1 MSTTTT
7 TTTLQERISQI
18 AKKSGKTDAEVN
30 TAFEQ
35 ALTTVPANV
44 KKPERREKLALM
56 IVNRDLAV
64 NTMSTAEAYEGII
77 IGARKV
83 KDLMEGI
90 RARAITAYENDP
102 QQAIDDKLVEVKDK
116 QVIVLDNRP
125 EVGGKPNK
133 KFGLPRP
140 LNMYLRDIILAA
152 RKPGED
158 TWNIGR
164 MQLWGQQAKIAV
176 PILQKVTF
184 KANGEIDSK
193 SGEYA
198 LRSSVDTM
206 FEISKDSSAEDVI
219 SILDEW
225 PEAYL
230 KELGEL
236 LPWHKQI
243 QGSKEF
249 WDSYI
254 ITEGTVSWPPQ
265 KFENSIK
272 LVITDDSLA
281 GDELQSDGIT
291 VWVPK
296 ELQSLVNFGKG
307 SMITVVARTSDQEH
321 YDREAK
327 AKDGKMVVQLNAL
340 SVIGRPGLTTSLGVE
355 AEAL

>member
-1 MSTTTT
+1 MSTI
-7 TTTLQERISQI
+7 TTLQERVAQI
-18 AKKSGKTDAEVN
+18 AKKSGKTEAEVN
-30 TAFEQ
+30 TAYEQ

-44 KKPERREKLALM
+44 KKSTRREKLALM

-64 NTMSTAEAYEGII
+64 NTLSTAEVYEGVI

-83 KDLMEGI
+83 KDVLERP
-90 RARAITAYENDP
+90 RAKAISAYEENP
-102 QQAIDDKLVEVKDK
+102 QQALDDGLVKVEGDK
-116 QVIVLDNRP
+116 VIVLDNRP
-125 EVGGKPNK
+125 ELNGSPNK
-133 KFGLPRP
+133 KFGQPRAA
-140 LNMYLRDIILAA
+140 NMFLRDIIIAA

-158 TWNIGR
+158 TYTIGR
-164 MQLWGQQAKIAV
+164 MQLWNQQAKIACPV
-176 PILQKVTF
+176 LKTVTF
-184 KANGEIDSK
+184 KANGGIDAK
-193 SGEYA
+193 TGEYD

-206 FEISKDSSAEDVI
+206 FEIKSETTDEEI
-219 SILDEW
+219 INLLDEW

-230 KELGEL
+230 KELGEI

-243 QGSKEF
+243 QTTPQF

-265 KFENSIK
+265 EFENSIK